1 MKVKNMNVPEKLR
14 KYLGTLM
21 NATYYTHQ
29 EIDEIELEFLLDPTS
44 GSVRNRCFNI
54 AYNCPEEVFAKL
66 SQKVCSYK

>member
-54 AYNCPEEVFAKL
+54 AY
-66 SQKVCSYK
+66 